1 MSSDSFDSGREAE
14 TDGSSLDYL
23 HDVEELRIL
32 CKLTYLHKMCSC
44 R

>member
-14 TDGSSLDYL
+14 TNGSSLINL
-23 HDVEELRIL
+23 HNVVSLWIL
-32 CKLTYLHKMCSC
+32 CKLDFLHKMCSC